1 MRNESLSVWFWML
14 LNVVGNSYVVCFT
27 SLHCQNVP
35 PVQASPLSAV
45 EFLTITLESA
55 RQVLSTMEFRLLASI
70 IGAFAVMGARLLP
83 KVRFTS
89 APLSLRSDNLR
100 LLQQTANT
108 RWGPSNKTAVI
119 ILALEHN
126 ETAVLPQRVSFPST
140 GRKLNLLITDWQCD
154 ASLTL
159 ADPGDEG
166 AQWWR
171 HHSTAADREEN
182 VEKHVGV
189 PAHQN
194 RTETADKILH
204 SFKQII
210 EKHSEL
216 MRILMTSFEEQAELL
231 ESFLSM

>member
-1 MRNESLSVWFWML
+1 MWWVTVTWCVSPLYTVRMF
-14 LNVVGNSYVVCFT
+14 
-27 SLHCQNVP
+27 P
-35 PVQASPLSAV
+35 PVQFSLRCGVSHNYFRISQTSSLHNGVQASGLNYWCVCSNGRP
-45 EFLTITLESA
+45 
-55 RQVLSTMEFRLLASI
+55 
-70 IGAFAVMGARLLP
+70 
-83 KVRFTS
+83 TS
-89 APLSLRSDNLR
+89 AQSKIYQCPTVPQERQPEAAPADGKHEVR
-100 LLQQTANT
+100 
-108 RWGPSNKTAVI
+108 SNKTAVI

-140 GRKLNLLITDWQCD
+140 GRKRNLLITDWQCD

-182 VEKHVGV
+182 VEKHLGD